1 LVIESATKTSL
12 KPSLGFY
19 LSVKCVHKSR
29 EKHKTFFL
37 GALFDDVKTLRGST
51 PADSLVYKR
60 TEHICSQVGG
70 ENGIEG
76 PRPPSTDVIH
86 AGETIR

>member
-1 LVIESATKTSL
+1 
-12 KPSLGFY
+12 
-19 LSVKCVHKSR
+19 
-29 EKHKTFFL
+29 L
-37 GALFDDVKTLRGST
+37 GALFDDVKTLRGKT

-60 TEHICSQVGG
+60 TEHICSKVGG

-76 PRPPSTDVIH
+76 PRPPSKDVIH